1 MYIPFV
7 ISKYMFPLWNGSSA
21 VLEKWVPESIPS
33 KKLKMEQV
41 SIFWDMVSRWQKV
54 PFERLVT
61 SLKET
66 RVSRCHSQPLFP
78 RTRNSARRG
87 EKTGKIRIAKD
98 STSKKKSFLFALA
111 KNGKKHCLCSKT
123 LYWADKKVWTQKRKN
138 WGKRHSIIHG
148 S

>member
-41 SIFWDMVSRWQKV
+41 SLFWDMVSRWQKV

-78 RTRNSARRG
+78 RTRNSDRRAG
-87 EKTGKIRIAKD
+87 ENGQNTNSERFNSQEEKFFIRTG
-98 STSKKKSFLFALA
+98 
-111 KNGKKHCLCSKT
+111 
-123 LYWADKKVWTQKRKN
+123 
-138 WGKRHSIIHG
+138 
-148 S
+148 